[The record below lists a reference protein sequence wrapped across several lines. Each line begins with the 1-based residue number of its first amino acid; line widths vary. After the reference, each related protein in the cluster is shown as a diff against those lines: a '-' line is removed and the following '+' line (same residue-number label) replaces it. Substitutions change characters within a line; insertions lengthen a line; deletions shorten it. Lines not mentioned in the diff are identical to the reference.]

1 MLFTEHALETRNNDD
16 ERETA
21 NNEDK
26 SFILAPFNSLDELFM
41 DNNQPL
47 MEQRKDMPP
56 FKWPREVIQMVMP
69 RKTIKFSSKCRE
81 KNRIY
86 E

>member
-41 DNNQPL
+41 DNKQPL
-47 MEQRKDMPP
+47 ME
-56 FKWPREVIQMVMP
+56 
-69 RKTIKFSSKCRE
+69 
-81 KNRIY
+81 
-86 E
+86 